1 MQTSAENVVTTCTI
15 FAGKDVFSCKKYF
28 VSVQRKIC
36 DEGAETADFL
46 SALAVMFSCYYVF
59 NLEYNPSCV
68 ATLEFIQR

>member
-1 MQTSAENVVTTCTI
+1 MQTSAENVVTTCAI
-15 FAGKDVFSCKKYF
+15 FAGKDGFSCKKYF

-36 DEGAETADFL
+36 HEGAETADFL
-46 SALAVMFSCYYVF
+46 IALAVMFSCYNVF